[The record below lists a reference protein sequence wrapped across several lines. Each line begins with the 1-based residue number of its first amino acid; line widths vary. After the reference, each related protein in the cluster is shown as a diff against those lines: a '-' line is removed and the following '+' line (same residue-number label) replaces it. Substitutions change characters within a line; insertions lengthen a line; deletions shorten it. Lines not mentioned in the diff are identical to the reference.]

1 MLEIVRKVER
11 GFGVSPCGL
20 IPPTSEFIH
29 DICFEHSLRVGVA
42 RLDPINRWMKVRHV
56 NGLRERDENREF
68 AASLR
73 AGGRF
78 SPGNGVSL
86 RFGALRSARCAV
98 AGRSRPC

>member
-1 MLEIVRKVER
+1 
-11 GFGVSPCGL
+11 
-20 IPPTSEFIH
+20 
-29 DICFEHSLRVGVA
+29 
-42 RLDPINRWMKVRHV
+42 MKVRHV